1 MTLART
7 LLLLL
12 RVPAQEIYQVL
23 FATFA
28 FVLGASI
35 GSFLNVCIYRMP
47 LDISVN
53 KPRRS
58 FCPKCKYQ
66 IPWYSNLPLITWIVQ
81 RGKCR
86 NCGAPIAVR
95 YVLVELLT
103 GLLFLGAWWRITQF
117 GGGELPATWVLAF
130 PFFVFISLLVVA
142 TFIDFEHF
150 IIPDEITWGGAAA
163 GLLFSAA
170 LPVLHGETSHLWGFL
185 MALAG
190 AGLGFGLL
198 WVVSVLGKL
207 AFGKKTLEWKEPQP
221 FTWKLEDERAKL
233 TVGPEEMWWD
243 ELFSS
248 EKDELVMNCP
258 RLEFEG
264 KTRENFELR
273 SHYERLE
280 IDGKRHDLNDVK
292 EFRGMVDRILFR
304 RDAMGFGD
312 VKFMACIGAFLGWK
326 AVIFTVMAASVIG
339 AVLGGLTLLIG
350 RRDWSARIPFGPYLS
365 LGAIV
370 WFFSGP
376 ELLGWWMG
384 LYGEPLL

>member
-1 MTLART
+1 M
-7 LLLLL
+7 
-12 RVPAQEIYQVL
+12 PAQEIYQVL

-150 IIPDEITWGGAAA
+150 IIPDEITWGGAVA

-170 LPVLHGETSHLWGFL
+170 LPVLHAETSHLWGFL
-185 MALAG
+185 MSLLG
-190 AGLGFGLL
+190 AGLGFALL

-233 TVGPEEMWWD
+233 TVGPDEMWWD
-243 ELFSS
+243 ELFST

-264 KTRENFELR
+264 KTREHFELR
-273 SHYERLE
+273 SHYEWLE

-292 EFRGMVDRILFR
+292 EFHGTVSRILFR

-339 AVLGGLTLLIG
+339 ALLGGLTLVIG

-365 LGAIV
+365 LGALV
-370 WFFSGP
+370 WLFTGP
-376 ELLGWWMG
+376 ELLAWWMG